1 MVFAGGWGTYEHFS
15 EGWVRVKEESV
26 LEVERSILA
35 IVHLVKP
42 ASYVFEQLHHLCHD
56 HHVGQHHSHHDYT
69 NHHH

>member
-1 MVFAGGWGTYEHFS
+1 MMVFAGGWGTYEHFS

-42 ASYVFEQLHHLCHD
+42 ATFASKL
-56 HHVGQHHSHHDYT
+56 
-69 NHHH
+69 